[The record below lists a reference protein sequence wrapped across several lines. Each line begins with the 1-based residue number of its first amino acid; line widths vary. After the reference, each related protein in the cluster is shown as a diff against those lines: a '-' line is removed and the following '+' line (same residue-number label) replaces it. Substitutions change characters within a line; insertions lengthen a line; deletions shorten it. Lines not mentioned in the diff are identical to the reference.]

1 MLKYMLVK
9 YAHIITNI
17 YLITK
22 LLENSLETYA
32 LVGGNFWVSDAPDC
46 TPMGRHLRGSSLQSY
61 NRRGESE
68 AQLLM

>member
-1 MLKYMLVK
+1 MLKYMIVK

-32 LVGGNFWVSDAPDC
+32 LVGRNF
-46 TPMGRHLRGSSLQSY
+46 
-61 NRRGESE
+61 
-68 AQLLM
+68 